1 MRMSDWSSDVCSS
14 DLGDSGSRVAE
25 LLNAL
30 ASLGFT
36 ESVDRVADGASD
48 IEVPSL
54 PGVGDNQGA
63 AERAIVD
70 QFFDD
75 DLRASVIAFQRHSGL
90 EQDGIAGPATLN
102 ALNGYERFAATRL
115 SQAMSLPDW
124 PISGRHIFVNI
135 AAAETY
141 AVEDGVIVLRSRSI
155 EIGRAHV

>member
-1 MRMSDWSSDVCSS
+1 MSRNSRCLFFFYGYGAHRVLHVMTHSFPTRCSS
-14 DLGDSGSRVAE
+14 DLFSAGRSLRPGDSGSRVAD
-25 LLNAL
+25 LRHAL

-75 DLRASVIAFQRHSGL
+75 GLRASVNPFQIHSGL
-90 EQDGIAGPATLN
+90 AQAGIAGPATRN
-102 ALNGYERFAATRL
+102 ALNGDRRL
-115 SQAMSLPDW
+115 PSPR
-124 PISGRHIFVNI
+124 PP
-135 AAAETY
+135 T
-141 AVEDGVIVLRSRSI
+141 
-155 EIGRAHV
+155 

>member
-1 MRMSDWSSDVCSS
+1 MSRNSRCLFFFYGYGAHRVLHVMTHSFPTRCSS
-14 DLGDSGSRVAE
+14 DLFSAGRSLRPGDSGSRVAD
-25 LLNAL
+25 LRHAL

-102 ALNGYERFAATRL
+102 A
-115 SQAMSLPDW
+115 Q
-124 PISGRHIFVNI
+124 
-135 AAAETY
+135 
-141 AVEDGVIVLRSRSI
+141 
-155 EIGRAHV
+155 IGRAHV